1 MSKKKIIKDTVN
13 YIVKL
18 ENFNHISEE
27 EKIED
32 DAEKKLNYLL
42 NLYVNETNYEREKK
56 QSLETRASWIITLL
70 GVIMTILLQSRKIR
84 DLLTNPSKI
93 LKFFFFISLLLII
106 LIFYNSFVIIAT
118 KKHLA
123 IDLENL
129 KGQTFLENRKIK
141 NISIV
146 INSYRKLCKKYRNL
160 NEKKSKNLNRALK
173 LTFFLLILLLFFEII
188 I

>member
-56 QSLETRASWIITLL
+56 QSLETRASWILALL
-70 GVIMTILLQSRKIR
+70 GVIMTILLQSGKIR
-84 DLLTNPSKI
+84 DLLINPSKI
-93 LKFFFFISLLLII
+93 LKFFFFISSILPLLSL
-106 LIFYNSFVIIAT
+106 S
-118 KKHLA
+118 
-123 IDLENL
+123 
-129 KGQTFLENRKIK
+129 
-141 NISIV
+141 
-146 INSYRKLCKKYRNL
+146 
-160 NEKKSKNLNRALK
+160 
-173 LTFFLLILLLFFEII
+173 
-188 I
+188 

>member
-1 MSKKKIIKDTVN
+1 
-13 YIVKL
+13 
-18 ENFNHISEE
+18 
-27 EKIED
+27 
-32 DAEKKLNYLL
+32 
-42 NLYVNETNYEREKK
+42 
-56 QSLETRASWIITLL
+56 
-70 GVIMTILLQSRKIR
+70 MTILLQSGKIR